1 MEKLNMSNITN
12 TTNNINSY
20 EWNWERLNSFNHF
33 LRKKG
38 LTLIDVEFN
47 NARFSI
53 SGHENDEN
61 LNQLVSEFLRG
72 QK

>member
-1 MEKLNMSNITN
+1 MNNITN

-20 EWNWERLNSFNHF
+20 EWNWERLNSFNRF
-33 LRKKG
+33 LHKKG

-53 SGHENDEN
+53 SGHESDEN